1 MLLTLLLSVVTA
13 VSAAS
18 YKVNISAMTNGSI
31 MTEQTTVAEGTTV
44 TLSVTPADGYYIE
57 AKDIIVT
64 PTGDVA
70 QTRTDPPIIAVAVQA
85 VKGQITPEGQG
96 NFTFVMPKSNVT
108 ITATFHERT
117 DISAAWT
124 AATPTGTVN
133 LELTTLLGYDSG
145 TVIYNA
151 TEQKAGLAD
160 AGVVYNTTTLF
171 KEGGT
176 YTGHESTNGLWEY
189 DATPIYFS
197 ADYTNAGKK
206 YVDFTLRGQYKGK
219 ARGTYNIEK
228 KAITVKAKDQ
238 TLLYGGGITSGLA
251 QVTLDE
257 NTPLISGHSMT
268 GASVTCTAVEGTT
281 TGTGSKTYP
290 AADTYNNVLQVTA
303 NSVVIKDNNGEGSDV
318 SANYNITYSTGNL
331 TIENYNLSNAV
342 VDVSNNVWSFDGKSH
357 VATVRVYQSEETG
370 GGFIS
375 SDQYDVVY
383 YTDSHIFTGRQK
395 EDEVTHELIYT
406 EDSHEPVYDLPMN
419 IGEYGIKVVAKED
432 VFVTGE
438 KIATEK
444 LTITNQMKIY
454 VSAGTQMKFYT
465 EDNPAL
471 VATFRGY
478 PANDAANAVLTQ
490 GTLTATATVSSGV
503 GEYPVTFSVLP
514 TVGDNYTLVNDEG
527 ISVTTTTQ
535 VGKLNVAQ
543 LPLDATTTT
552 ISDNVK
558 TYTGVA
564 QAPTVTVT
572 GYNNIV
578 IPASGNYTLVYLNS
592 SDQET
597 TPVNVGTYTVVVR
610 ATGNGSVIGEKEV
623 GILTINPK
631 VVTSASTEITIEAG
645 YPTYDGTPKDPTS
658 LTVKDGTL
666 TVATTDYTAAYNNN
680 VNAGNEARVTLTMM
694 GNYEGTVVR
703 NYTILPKAVTVKAKD
718 QTILVGE
725 VIRTGEGTATV
736 TGLVSG
742 HTLKSAS
749 VSTSYTAAGNYPTG
763 ITVSGAW
770 IVAGETDVTSNYNI
784 TYQTGALTIAA
795 PNTNPNITV
804 EAIPDQTYD
813 GTPKTPAVAVN
824 NSGTPLTAATDY
836 VVSFE
841 NNVEAGSNTARA
853 LIVLKGSYSGYMV
866 QNFTITPTPLTVTV
880 TANAQTITYGQA
892 VSSTTDNVTAD
903 GLVATHVLSSVTLTP
918 ASTNAGTGIALTPS
932 LAAVSDGS
940 GNDVTRNYT
949 ITYTDGTITI
959 NKKKYSDYT
968 EDFSVDNVSDV
979 IYNGQSQRPVPVVK
993 DAANTISQ
1001 VLEDGVDYTLAY
1013 TDNTTDAGAKTV
1025 TITFMGNYEGEFS
1038 KNYNI
1043 AKREVYVQAKDQTI
1057 VEGGSPFETLNFAGI
1072 IGQVPGHKLNSVTLG
1087 YGNDKATTFASLA
1100 AGNYDLH
1107 VKTAVIMDGSGNDVS
1122 ANYTWEESIG
1132 TLTVL
1137 TKASAEYTIS
1147 SPGNTEYTGSPITPA
1162 VTVKKGETV
1171 LTKGT
1176 DYILSYQGNVEVGT
1190 ARVIAQLQGNHT
1202 GALST
1207 DFNITKRSITVTAS
1221 AQTIAFGGSI
1231 SSDVSQA
1238 TTTNLISGHRLGS
1251 IMLTTDK
1258 TAPGTYDNAI
1268 TASNAFILDADGMDA
1283 TGNYTITYATGNLNI
1298 LGKPYSETTFTIDL
1312 DEGNSFPYKAAA
1324 YTPAVTVKDN
1334 GKTLTKDS
1342 DYEVAYTNNINAST
1356 ETVKGT
1362 VTITFKGNYS
1372 GTATTN
1378 FTITKRRVT
1387 VTPKEQTI
1395 TYNTGG
1401 PVTTAAD
1408 ITTLVSIDGLLDG
1421 HALTGVR
1428 LTSDKTVVGT
1438 YPSGIYATAASV
1450 KATADN
1456 SDVSANYEVVT
1467 GYGKLTIVQ
1476 KAYPNG
1482 GDITFTAIA
1491 DQTYTGTVITPD
1503 VVAKDKGVNM
1513 VLGTDY
1519 AVTGYVANTNVG
1531 TATVNVS
1538 FMGNYSGTATTTFR
1552 IVQKDVT
1559 VTAVD
1564 QSIVFGEEIS
1574 TAVNWATLTDQ
1585 AAGHTLGSVAI
1596 ATDATQAGVHE
1607 GAITVNNAKIFAGTT
1622 DVTNNYNISY
1632 VSGKLTVLQKASEN
1646 LTTETIP
1653 DFPYTGKAIEPSVI
1667 VMDGTKVL
1675 ESGMDYDVS
1684 YENNINAGPANAVI
1698 TLKGNYSGAITQHFN
1713 ITKLALTVTAKDQTV
1728 TFGDAPGDGTGDVTV
1743 TGLAG
1748 EQILTAITLTP
1759 SITEVGEGMLTPSV
1773 AAVSDAEGNDVTVN
1787 YDITYNTGKLTIL
1800 QKATDNLTATL
1811 TPTSFIYN
1819 GQACTPAVTVKDRDK
1834 LLVLGSDYDVKYENN
1849 TDAGTA
1855 EAVITMKGNYDGSI
1869 VCRFDI
1875 APVAVTVKAKEQE
1888 VVFGESII
1896 GGVSW
1901 AELSGQVA
1909 GHLLADVTLTAYKTE
1924 AGTYDDGITASGAVI
1939 KFGDKDVTSNY
1950 VIAYESGK
1958 LVILAKADNGLTVD
1972 AISDTPYTGKAIEP
1986 AVTVRD
1992 GKKVL
1997 KAKID
2002 YDVSYRNNTN
2012 AGLAQAVI
2020 SMKGNYSGSLSQTFN
2035 ITKLALTVTA
2045 KPQTVDYGVAV
2056 SSQPGDVTV
2065 EGLLPEHQLTA
2076 VILTPSTTMPTTDGT
2091 LTPSA
2096 AVITDGQGTNVTAN
2110 YGITYTGSLLTI
2122 ISKDVEDGDATVIIE
2137 EDEDGQPTGR
2147 VTEVEDKPVVNIP
2160 ETVIGPDGEEIPVTK
2175 IDADAFEGK
2184 EDIHDIYIP
2193 QHFELEIEDPT
2204 FNGWCTPEKGARVHV
2219 YQTLLK
2225 TYADGQL
2232 KDLVAYGLL
2241 VTDIVSQ
2248 NDMFT
2253 FSNAFNTILPEGVR
2267 QHICRVVDNQ
2277 VHKYEVKSD
2286 VINRETGVLL
2296 TAKPGTHVFVAT
2308 TRTTPA
2314 SLYAGNELR
2323 PVMESEHI
2331 SEVSLAYLLTMNEF
2345 HKMNLN
2351 NSIPDGKAY
2360 LQWPAPATYQAAPAR
2375 LLLADDETGIGSVN
2389 SARESECWFDL
2400 MGNRIE
2406 KPARK
2411 GVYILNG
2418 RKTVV
2423 K

>member
-1 MLLTLLLSVVTA
+1 MLLALLLSVVTA
-13 VSAAS
+13 ANAAS

-133 LELTTLLGYDSG
+133 LKLTTLSGYDSG
-145 TVIYNA
+145 TVIYYNA

-171 KEGGT
+171 IFKEGGT

-189 DATPIYFS
+189 DAMPVYSS
-197 ADYTNAGKK
+197 ADYTNAGTK

-219 ARGTYNIEK
+219 ARGTYR
-228 KAITVKAKDQ
+228 ITRLPISVEAKSQ
-238 TLLYGGGITSGLA
+238 EIPYGGVITSTVDHAVIASGS
-251 QVTLDE
+251 
-257 NTPLISGHSMT
+257 LISGHTMT
-268 GASVTCTAVEGTT
+268 GISIECIAVEGTT
-281 TGTGSKTYP
+281 TGTGGKKYP
-290 AADTYNNVLQVTA
+290 SSDTYGKVLQVTP
-303 NSVVIKDNNGEGSDV
+303 NSVVIQDADGKDV
-318 SANYNITYSTGNL
+318 SANYDVTVTTATAEAPTNSLAGDL
-331 TIENYNLSNAV
+331 TIVGYDITGAAV
-342 VDVSNNVWSFDGKSH
+342 VVDENEYTYDGEQH
-357 VATVRVYQSEETG
+357 GATVRVTQDAASG
-370 GGFIS
+370 GGFIGP
-375 SDQYDVVY
+375 DQYDVY
-383 YTDSHIFTGRQK
+383 YTGTG
-395 EDEVTHELIYT
+395 TTSY
-406 EDSHEPVYDLPMN
+406 
-419 IGEYGIKVVAKED
+419 AKSTTQPKDAGTYAVSVEAKTAAD
-432 VFVTGE
+432 VTGSQSNVG
-438 KIATEK
+438 T
-444 LTITNQMKIY
+444 LTIKPMPILAKAY
-454 VSAGTQMKFYT
+454 DASKFYT
-465 EDNPAL
+465 DDLPAL
-471 VATFRGY
+471 TATVNGY
-478 PANDAANAVLTQ
+478 LEADQYTAVTGL
-490 GTLTATATVSSGV
+490 GTLTTTATRESPVGIYDISFSALPTVSS
-503 GEYPVTFSVLP
+503 
-514 TVGDNYTLVNDEG
+514 NYTLVNNNG
-527 ISVTTTTQ
+527 TPIQ
-535 VGKLNVAQ
+535 VNTKVGTLTVLQ
-543 LPLDATTTT
+543 LPLQYATA
-552 ISDNVK
+552 SLSGNVK
-558 TYTGVA
+558 EYTGQA
-564 QAPTVTVT
+564 QTPTVVIT
-572 GYNNIV
+572 GNGIT
-578 IPASGNYTLVYLNS
+578 IPSAGNYTLVYRREGADTELTEAV
-592 SDQET
+592 QA
-597 TPVNVGTYTVVVR
+597 GTYTVIVR
-610 ATGNGSVIGEKEV
+610 ATENGSVSGEKEI
-623 GILTINPK
+623 GTLTINPK

-666 TVATTDYTAAYNNN
+666 TVAATDYTATYSNN

-770 IVAGETDVTSNYNI
+770 IVAGETDMTANYNI

-804 EAIPDQTYD
+804 EAIADQAYD
-813 GTPKTPAVAVN
+813 GTAKTPAVTVN
-824 NSGTPLTAATDY
+824 NSGTSLAGSDY
-836 VVSFE
+836 EVSYE
-841 NNVEAGSNTARA
+841 NNVEAGTNTARA
-853 LIVLKGSYSGYMV
+853 LIVLKGDYSGYMV
-866 QNFTITPTPLTVTV
+866 QNFTITPKPLTV

-892 VSSTTDNVTAD
+892 VSSTTDKVSVD
-903 GLVATHVLSSVTLTP
+903 GLITTHVLSSVTLTP
-918 ASTNAGTGIALTPS
+918 ASTNAGTDIALTPS

-940 GNDVTRNYT
+940 GNDVTRNYA

-959 NKKKYSDYT
+959 NRKKYS
-968 EDFSVDNVSDV
+968 EHPADFTVDNVSNV
-979 IYNGQSQRPVPVVK
+979 VYNGQSQKLVPVVK
-993 DAANTISQ
+993 DVST
-1001 VLEDGVDYTLAY
+1001 VLEEGLDYTLSY
-1013 TDNTTDAGAKTV
+1013 TANTTDVGTK
-1025 TITFMGNYEGEFS
+1025 TITITLGGSRGNYEGTFTKTYDVTQRTAYVMAIDQTAVYSNPLSILNSMNFIELSGQVSGHVLSSATVAYDTDIDNQLNTVQHGDFVGAIQVS
-1038 KNYNI
+1038 NIKIVDGKNNVVTTNYNLEI
-1043 AKREVYVQAKDQTI
+1043 QA
-1057 VEGGSPFETLNFAGI
+1057 
-1072 IGQVPGHKLNSVTLG
+1072 
-1087 YGNDKATTFASLA
+1087 
-1100 AGNYDLH
+1100 
-1107 VKTAVIMDGSGNDVS
+1107 
-1122 ANYTWEESIG
+1122 G

-1137 TKASAEYTIS
+1137 EKNATATMSLTGGGTYD
-1147 SPGNTEYTGSPITPA
+1147 YTGAPIEPA
-1162 VTVKKGETV
+1162 VTVTGG
-1171 LTKGT
+1171 GT
-1176 DYILSYQGNVEVGT
+1176 YTLLYQGNIEVGKGL
-1190 ARVIAQLQGNHT
+1190 VIAQFSDNT
-1202 GALST
+1202 ALSAGFEIIPRPT
-1207 DFNITKRSITVTAS
+1207 TVTAS
-1221 AQTIAFGGSI
+1221 AQEIAFGNSI
-1231 SSDVSQA
+1231 SSDISQA
-1238 TTTNLISGHRLGS
+1238 TATNLIPGHRLGS

-1258 TAPGTYDNAI
+1258 TAPGTYASAI
-1268 TASNAFILDADGMDA
+1268 TASNACIVDANGVDATANYSISYGADGDL
-1283 TGNYTITYATGNLNI
+1283 TI

-1312 DEGNSFPYKAAA
+1312 DGGNSFPYKAAA
-1324 YTPAVTVKDN
+1324 YEPAVIVKDN
-1334 GKTLTKDS
+1334 GKTLAVGT
-1342 DYEVAYTNNINAST
+1342 DYDVAYSNNEDAST
-1356 ETVKGT
+1356 ETAKAT
-1362 VTITFKGNYS
+1362 VTVTFKGNYS
-1372 GTATTN
+1372 GSATAN

-1387 VTPKEQTI
+1387 VTPKEQAI

-1401 PVTTAAD
+1401 PKTTAAD
-1408 ITTLVSIDGLLDG
+1408 LSTLVAIDGLLDG
-1421 HALTGVR
+1421 HALSGVT
-1428 LTSDKTVVGT
+1428 LTSDKRNVGI
-1438 YPSGIYATAASV
+1438 YPSGIYATAAAVMSG
-1450 KATADN
+1450 TT
-1456 SDVSANYEVVT
+1456 DVSDNYEVVT

-1531 TATVNVS
+1531 TATANVS

-1607 GAITVNNAKIFAGTT
+1607 GAITVNNAKILAGTT
-1622 DVTNNYNISY
+1622 DVTTNYNISY

-1787 YDITYNTGKLTIL
+1787 YDITYNTGKLTIV

-1888 VVFGESII
+1888 VVFGEPII
-1896 GGVSW
+1896 VGVSW

-2045 KPQTVDYGVAV
+2045 KPQTVDYGAAV

-2110 YGITYTGSLLTI
+2110 YDITYTGSLLTI
-2122 ISKDVEDGDATVIIE
+2122 ISKDVEDGDVTVIIE
-2137 EDEDGQPTGR
+2137 EDEDGKPTGR

-2232 KDLVAYGLL
+2232 KDLVADGLL

-2360 LQWPAPATYQAAPAR
+2360 LQWPDPATYQAAPAR
-2375 LLLADDETGIGSVN
+2375 LQLAGDETGIGSVN

-2400 MGNRIE
+2400 MGNRIG
-2406 KPARK
+2406 KPTRK